1 MPSKKKAAKDAVPTP
16 PAAPPAAVP
25 PAAASPAAAP
35 ASKAKKPAKAA
46 PAPAT
51 PAAPAAPPKPA
62 KAAAPK
68 AAPAKPEA
76 STPKPAPKAPGKAKP
91 EAPPP
96 VAAKPAAPK
105 PAAPKPAAAKAK
117 PAPAP
122 APEAPAAPAKPA
134 KGSKAKAEPTPKKAA
149 PPQAP
154 KPARGKAAPAA
165 AEEPA
170 EDDELDADL
179 AAAEELEDLDIDLEG
194 DEDEDD
200 DEDGEAAAPAAPA
213 KGKGAPKAPP
223 AKGATGKAPAAPAG
237 RGTGKGEAPDAGG
250 GGLAGLLRALGA
262 ARATPPK
269 RPAGGMDLGDDDEAA
284 PAAAPRKAPADED
297 EAPAAPPPP
306 KVQRTVP
313 PMPPRKPGV
322 ITLAISPDADDA
334 FMLFALEHGLV
345 ATEDRKYEVVRDEVA
360 RLNEEA
366 QRGTYDVTAFSFG
379 SWPQLVD
386 RYLVLPSGGSLGDGV
401 GPVVVSKTPV
411 RSSEV
416 SGLQVGVP
424 GLTTTGALVL
434 RMWLHPAKLNLV
446 ALPFEAVPLAVAAGE
461 VRAGVLIHE
470 AQLTYRSQGLV
481 LVKDLGAWWT
491 ERTEGLPL
499 PLGGMLVRRDIPQE
513 ERAKINIDVKR
524 SIAYAMGHRADALAH
539 AARFAKGLTMALLER
554 YIDNYVN
561 ELSLDMG
568 ERGRQAVHTLFQ
580 EAKRQGLVRDV
591 VELEMA

>member
-1 MPSKKKAAKDAVPTP
+1 MPSKKKAAKDAVPTS
-16 PAAPPAAVP
+16 PAAPPA
-25 PAAASPAAAP
+25 AAASPAAAP
-35 ASKAKKPAKAA
+35 APKAKKPAKAA

-51 PAAPAAPPKPA
+51 PAAPAAPQRPA

-91 EAPPP
+91 EAPPR

-117 PAPAP
+117 PA
-122 APEAPAAPAKPA
+122 
-134 KGSKAKAEPTPKKAA
+134 KGSKAKAEQAPEKAA

-179 AAAEELEDLDIDLEG
+179 AAAGELEELDIDLEG

-200 DEDGEAAAPAAPA
+200 DEDGEAVAPAAPA

-223 AKGATGKAPAAPAG
+223 AKGAAGKAPAAPAG

-269 RPAGGMDLGDDDEAA
+269 RPAGGMDLGDGDEGGTGAA
-284 PAAAPRKAPADED
+284 RGAATADE

-322 ITLAISPDADDA
+322 ITMAISPDADDA
-334 FMLFALEHGLV
+334 YMMFALEHGLV
-345 ATEDRKYEVVRDEVA
+345 ATEDRKYEVVRGEVS

-366 QRGTYDVTAFSFG
+366 LRGTYDVTAFSFG

-386 RYLVLPSGGSLGDGV
+386 RYLVLPSGASLGDGV

-434 RMWLHPAKLNLV
+434 RMWLHPARLNLV
-446 ALPFEAVPLAVAAGE
+446 ALPFEAVPLAVATGQ

-470 AQLTYRSQGLV
+470 AQLTYRAQGLV

-499 PLGGMLVRRDIPQE
+499 PLGGMLVRRDISPE
-513 ERAKINIDVKR
+513 ERTKINLDIKR

-539 AARFAKGLTMALLER
+539 AARFAKGLTTQQLER
-554 YIDNYVN
+554 YIENYVN

-580 EAKRQGLVRDV
+580 EARRQGLVREV